1 MIRCESNMSRYCCF
15 HFTKASHKI
24 GVECRTPLIRNFVML
39 DRSFVI
45 LSCWTGRYYYD
56 KTLITYQ
63 SSVPPDNLLSPR
75 LVRYLTIKR
84 VVYGYIKT
92 DYTDISVLQARLCPI
107 ETYETLSDY
116 LLFPMAAF
124 TCSVPLSKIVAFLI
138 YEICK

>member
-1 MIRCESNMSRYCCF
+1 
-15 HFTKASHKI
+15 
-24 GVECRTPLIRNFVML
+24 ML
-39 DRSFVI
+39 FRS
-45 LSCWTGRYYYD
+45 
-56 KTLITYQ
+56 ITYQ

-138 YEICK
+138 YEISK